1 MSYGLS
7 EFRSVMARFATG
19 VTVVTTVERG
29 AFYGLTVN
37 AFCSISLEP
46 NLLLVSL
53 SHRSQTYAVIRRSG
67 VFAVN
72 ILTAEQRDVALRFA
86 QKGMTGGKSFNDIPL
101 QTRVTGAPL
110 FTDALAQIECRVVA
124 EYPGGD
130 HALILGEAV
139 SLDVP
144 RHAEADESS
153 PLLYYRSSF
162 LTLPA
167 EARTVDLV
175 GGDAI
180 PARTAVGAEAGSAPV
195 MRRLLRGLRR

>member
-7 EFRSVMARFATG
+7 EFRSVMARFTTG
-19 VTVVTTVERG
+19 VTVVTTVEKG

-53 SHRSQTYAVIRRSG
+53 NYHSQTYAVIRRSS

-72 ILTAEQRDVALRFA
+72 ILTAEQRDIAVRFA
-86 QKGMTGGKSFNDIPL
+86 QKGMTSGKSFEGIPL

-144 RHAEADESS
+144 RHAEVEETS

-162 LTLPA
+162 LALPTEVQKA
-167 EARTVDLV
+167 NLVD
-175 GGDAI
+175 AATF
-180 PARTAVGAEAGSAPV
+180 PARAAVGAEADSAPV
-195 MRRLLRGLRR
+195 VRRLLRGLRR